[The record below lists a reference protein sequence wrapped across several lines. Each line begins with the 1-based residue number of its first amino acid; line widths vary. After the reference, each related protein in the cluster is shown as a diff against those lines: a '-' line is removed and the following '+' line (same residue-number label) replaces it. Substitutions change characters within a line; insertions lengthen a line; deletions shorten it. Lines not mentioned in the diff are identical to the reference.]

1 MKEKTMARQTSSK
14 LNEPVAAPTMPPAE
28 PHELPITVMQSTIED
43 ASEPVPP
50 VVVTLD
56 DVKRDLRHRMISEAA
71 YRIYAQR
78 GYVDGFELADWCQA
92 EAEIDRVLGDHTT
105 VN

>member
-1 MKEKTMARQTSSK
+1 MARQTPSK
-14 LNEPVAAPTMPPAE
+14 LDERIAAPTMSPAE
-28 PHELPITVMQSTIED
+28 LHELPTTVMQSTMED
-43 ASEPVPP
+43 TSEPAPP

-78 GYVDGFELADWCQA
+78 GYVDGFEFADWCEA

>member
-1 MKEKTMARQTSSK
+1 MARQTSSK

-28 PHELPITVMQSTIED
+28 PHELPTTVMQSTIED